1 MTDENIHNVD
11 VLEFYRHNIYIY
23 SKLIHKQ
30 IVFNFSVIMY
40 KMDMDIDFLERRI
53 ITITKF
59 TNDKKENL

>member
-1 MTDENIHNVD
+1 MFKSSTDI
-11 VLEFYRHNIYIY
+11 IY

>member
-11 VLEFYRHNIYIY
+11 VLEFYRHNIY

-40 KMDMDIDFLERRI
+40 KMDMDIDFRCLRN
-53 ITITKF
+53 TK
-59 TNDKKENL
+59 EIVR

>member
-11 VLEFYRHNIYIY
+11 VLEFYRHNIY